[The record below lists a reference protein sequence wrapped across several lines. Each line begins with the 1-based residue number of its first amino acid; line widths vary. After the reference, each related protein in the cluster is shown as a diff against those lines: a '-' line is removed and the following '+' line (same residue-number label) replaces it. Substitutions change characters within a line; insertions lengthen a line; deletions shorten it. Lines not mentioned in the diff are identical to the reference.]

1 MIQHQANK
9 KMLPIAF
16 ASTTNAGTAS
26 GTVDRLG
33 FDYATFDVFLPTSDA
48 LTNNPSV
55 LKVSHSDITDA
66 TGFSAIATGDT
77 DFTIPNCVTAASN
90 NTSVFATINV
100 SLQARKRYLKI
111 ELSPLTTQVVVVEC
125 TLQRAREA
133 ADTTTEQN
141 SLVVYST

>member
-1 MIQHQANK
+1 MHHLLTAK

-55 LKVSHSDITDA
+55 LRVLHSDTTDA
-66 TGFSAIATGDT
+66 TNFSAIATGDS

-90 NTSVFATINV
+90 NTAVFATINL

-111 ELSPLTTQVVVVEC
+111 ELSPLTTQVVVAEC
-125 TLQRAREA
+125 LLQRGKELP
-133 ADTTTEQN
+133 DTTTEVN
-141 SLVVYST
+141 SLVVYNT